1 MCEELEE
8 LENQRI
14 WELVDLLYD
23 RKAFGGRWVYKK
35 KINNTNNTIKYKLRW
50 VV

>member
-14 WELVDLLYD
+14 WELVNLLYN
-23 RKAFGGRWVYKK
+23 RKAFRGR
-35 KINNTNNTIKYKLRW
+35 
-50 VV
+50 

>member
-1 MCEELEE
+1 MREELEE

-14 WELVDLLYD
+14 QELVDLLYN
-23 RKAFGGRWVYKK
+23 RKALRGRQVYKK
-35 KINNTNNTIKYKLRW
+35 KINNTNNIIKYKLRQ